1 MTQPRSAAAA
11 SESRPRASSEPS
23 VALAGEPLSTDI
35 CVIGAGA
42 GGIATATLAA
52 AFGRRVVLVE
62 KQRMGGSIL
71 SGTMPSK
78 ALVIAG
84 RRAQALRTASAFG
97 IASVEPQID
106 PRAVQSHVRSVVSAV
121 TPNESIERLTG
132 LNIGVILS
140 AGRFLDKRTLLA
152 GDYRITARRFVIATG
167 SSPALPDIPGLDAC
181 PYLTSDTIFD
191 IDRKIP
197 HLVVIG
203 AGTTGLELAQA
214 HLRLGS
220 RVTVIEQARALDGY
234 DPEVTALA
242 LKALRAEGLE
252 LREGATIERVEG
264 RTDYVRLHIVSP
276 HGRETVDGSHL
287 LVAAGRVP
295 NVSDLNLAAAG
306 IRTSEDGIIVN
317 RGLRTSNRRV
327 YAVGDVNGGPR
338 FSHVSSH
345 QAEIVLRRALFR
357 LPTKFDPARVPW
369 ATFTDPELARVGLSE
384 DEARAAKY
392 KIQVLRWPFTEN
404 DRAHAEHQTQGHVK
418 VVTDHKGRILGAT
431 IVGSDASEL
440 IQIWA
445 LAVAQKLHISALAGY
460 VAPYP
465 TLGEASRRAAA
476 RHYAA
481 LPAKASIRR
490 LIDFLAK
497 LG

>member
-1 MTQPRSAAAA
+1 MTQPRSAAAV
-11 SESRPRASSEPS
+11 SESPPRASTEPS
-23 VALAGEPLSTDI
+23 VALAGEPLSADI
-35 CVIGAGA
+35 CVVGAGA
-42 GGIATATLAA
+42 GGIAVATLAA
-52 AFGRRVVLVE
+52 AFGRKIVLVE

-97 IASVEPQID
+97 IASVDPQID
-106 PRAVQSHVRSVVSAV
+106 YRAVQNHVRSVVSAV
-121 TPNESIERLTG
+121 APNESIERLAG
-132 LNIGVILS
+132 LGIKVVLG
-140 AGRFLDKRTLLA
+140 AGRFVDKRILLA
-152 GDYRITARRFVIATG
+152 GDYRITARRFVLATG
-167 SSPALPDIPGLDAC
+167 SSPAVPEIPGLETS
-181 PYLTSDTIFD
+181 PFLTSDTIFD
-191 IDRKIP
+191 VDHRIH

-214 HLRLGS
+214 YLRLGS
-220 RVTVIEQARALDGY
+220 RVTVLDKARALEGY
-234 DPEVTALA
+234 DPEAAAVA
-242 LKALRAEGLE
+242 LKALRSEGLE

-264 RTDYVRLHIVSP
+264 RTGYARVHVTSA
-276 HGRETVDGSHL
+276 HGRETIDGTHL
-287 LVAAGRVP
+287 LVASGRTP
-295 NVSDLNLAAAG
+295 NVSELNLSAAG
-306 IRTSEDGIIVN
+306 IRTSEGGIVVN

-327 YAVGDVNGGPR
+327 YAIGDVNGGAH
-338 FSHVSSH
+338 FAHASNH

-357 LPTKFDPARVPW
+357 LPTRFDPTRVPRV
-369 ATFTDPELARVGLSE
+369 TFTDPELAQVGLSE
-384 DEARAAKY
+384 DEARSAEY

-404 DRAHAEHQTQGHVK
+404 DRAHAEHQTQGHIK
-418 VVTDHKGRILGAT
+418 VVTDRKGRVLGAT
-431 IVGSDASEL
+431 IVGSGAGEL

-465 TLGEASRRAAA
+465 TLGEAGRRAAA
-476 RHYAA
+476 RHYAT
-481 LPAKASIRR
+481 LPAKASVQR